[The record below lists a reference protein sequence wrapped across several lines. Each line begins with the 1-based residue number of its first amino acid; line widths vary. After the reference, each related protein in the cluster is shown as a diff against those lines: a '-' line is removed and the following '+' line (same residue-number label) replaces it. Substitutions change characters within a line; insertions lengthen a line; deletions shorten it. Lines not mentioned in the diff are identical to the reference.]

1 MHFKYKPP
9 TKQEF
14 SDLTHMGAS
23 QQKGP
28 TLSDRI
34 ERALISLTF
43 PYYLGII
50 NHILPLTRQP
60 PNKHPGF
67 FLYVLLKSESIEV
80 SYLMVAEKMGTAER
94 SVPAGTLHR

>member
-1 MHFKYKPP
+1 MAFVHFKHNPP
-9 TKQEF
+9 HTKQEF
-14 SDLTHMGAS
+14 RDLTHMGAS

-34 ERALISLTF
+34 EQALISLTF
-43 PYYLGII
+43 PYYVGIV

-67 FLYVLLKSESIEV
+67 FLYVLLKSESLKV
-80 SYLMVAEKMGTAER
+80 SYLTVAEKMETA
-94 SVPAGTLHR
+94 